1 MPIPSPS
8 PHDNDSILAIA
19 LIVAGFCAFYPKTAL
34 RLLAAVLIAL
44 VAYGLI
50 IGLHVH

>member
-1 MPIPSPS
+1 MPIPSTS
-8 PHDNDSILAIA
+8 PHDNDSILVVA

-34 RLLAAVLIAL
+34 RLAATVLLAV

-50 IGLHVH
+50 TGLHVG